1 MKSFREYIIE
11 DVVIEDNERTR
22 DLLNE
27 ESLLC
32 KMKKMAIRKII
43 RDLEEEYGWLIN
55 KYYNKLPDNM
65 KKQYDEHMRKF
76 RKENI
81 KEGKNIL
88 EYKRM
93 YEAYYEEA
101 EKTILGYYKDYL
113 EAKIETRQVVR
124 RLRGKGIWSPL
135 ENI

>member
-1 MKSFREYIIE
+1 MKSFREYILE

-101 EKTILGYYKDYL
+101 EKTILNYYK
-113 EAKIETRQVVR
+113 
-124 RLRGKGIWSPL
+124 
-135 ENI
+135 